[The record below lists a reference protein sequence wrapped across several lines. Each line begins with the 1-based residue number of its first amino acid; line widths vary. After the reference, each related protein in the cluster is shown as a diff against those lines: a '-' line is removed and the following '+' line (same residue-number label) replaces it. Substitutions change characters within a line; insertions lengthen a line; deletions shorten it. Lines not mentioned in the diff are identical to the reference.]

1 MTSNAKF
8 LFDTEFGSAN
18 IPKKVKTEEVEAPPA
33 LYTEE
38 DRERFIAEA
47 TQQGYQDGQQA
58 ALSSI
63 EASSSEL
70 LNAIAGQLNGM
81 SQTHIDGVGNI
92 RKEAASLAFAIAK
105 KLAPSLMAR
114 QPEAEVLQMIEECLS
129 DLHDEPRIV
138 IRANA
143 QVSEILQEKV
153 DQLQAISGFQGKII
167 LVPDEV
173 LLGGDCRIEWA
184 DGGVERN
191 MDETLKQM
199 ENIVDRFIRTQQE
212 AG

>member
-1 MTSNAKF
+1 MSSNAKF

-18 IPKKVKTEEVEAPPA
+18 IPKKEKPEEVQAPPL

-38 DRERFIAEA
+38 DRLRFTEEA
-47 TQQGYQDGQQA
+47 IQQGYKDGQQA
-58 ALSSI
+58 ALSGI

-70 LNAIAGQLNGM
+70 LNAIAGQLGGI

-92 RKEAASLAFAIAK
+92 RKEAASLAIAIAK
-105 KLAPSLMAR
+105 KLAPALMAR
-114 QPEAEVLQMIEECLS
+114 QPETEVLQMIEQCLV

-138 IRANA
+138 IRASA
-143 QVSEILQEKV
+143 QVSSTLQDRI
-153 DQLQAISGFQGKII
+153 DQLQSISGFQGKII
-167 LVPDEV
+167 LVPDEA
-173 LLGGDCRIEWA
+173 LLGSDCRIEWA

-191 MDETLKQM
+191 MDKTLEQM
-199 ENIVDRFIRTQQE
+199 ETIVERFIRTQQE